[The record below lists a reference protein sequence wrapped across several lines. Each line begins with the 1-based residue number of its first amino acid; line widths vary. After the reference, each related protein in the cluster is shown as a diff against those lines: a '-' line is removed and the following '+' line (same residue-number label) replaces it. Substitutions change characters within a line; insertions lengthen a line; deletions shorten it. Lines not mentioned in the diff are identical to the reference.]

1 MPSNGIVK
9 PVALGKINTYTS
21 GRAREPSRELRAAR
35 VGHARLTK
43 PRGWGRFGVS
53 GRGAR
58 GPSRSSQAVAAID
71 SLPGRAFRCCF
82 TTPKDRRRAGSKAAE
97 SGSWRKRKSA
107 KAEVGEASPRTTAN
121 RLACTRSRVSRVGY
135 SGLGLIERVLKM
147 MGVRSLIALVS
158 VALFAFGGCKND
170 SRKFEPSTRGKRG
183 ENCQARND
191 CQDGL
196 ACLNGICGIN
206 EFSVSVA
213 TKHCDRI
220 ECATTADCCGDK
232 PTEIP
237 EKCNARATTC
247 SQLFPGCSTAVTCT
261 SDANCGG
268 QGGTCKPAAATGT
281 CSGGT
286 LAGLSCTATTSC
298 QDLCVNSVC
307 SYSASSCTANTD
319 CTYYSTATT
328 TCMKAARTCNC
339 TNPDYNPSAA
349 ICTDPDCLD
358 LCTLRC
364 DKERC
369 VADRSCKKDS
379 ECGTATPFC
388 SDGQCVQCTVD
399 EDCGDDKS
407 CDAGVCH
414 SRCKHNEECAAFYEC
429 NADSGECEYAGCKS
443 DRECILAAS
452 GSQNAA
458 SMPT

>member
-1 MPSNGIVK
+1 
-9 PVALGKINTYTS
+9 
-21 GRAREPSRELRAAR
+21 
-35 VGHARLTK
+35 
-43 PRGWGRFGVS
+43 
-53 GRGAR
+53 
-58 GPSRSSQAVAAID
+58 
-71 SLPGRAFRCCF
+71 
-82 TTPKDRRRAGSKAAE
+82 
-97 SGSWRKRKSA
+97 
-107 KAEVGEASPRTTAN
+107 
-121 RLACTRSRVSRVGY
+121 
-135 SGLGLIERVLKM
+135 M

-170 SRKFEPSTRGKRG
+170 PTKFEPSTRGKRG

-213 TKHCDRI
+213 AKHCDRI
-220 ECATTADCCGDK
+220 ECATTEDCCGDK
-232 PTEIP
+232 PTVMP

-247 SQLFPGCSTAVTCT
+247 QQVFLGCSTAVTCT

-268 QGGTCKPAAATGT
+268 QGGTCRAAATTGT

-328 TCMKAARTCNC
+328 TCMKPARTCNC

-443 DRECILAAS
+443 DRECILAAGAS
-452 GSQNAA
+452 NQNAA
-458 SMPT
+458 SVPTPTGEDPRLLKCLPSETDPQHKTCKIPCENDGSCGAQSVCDAGFCKFIGCDSNEECRAYLNLVGEVPTAAKPFVTTAVCRE